1 MSLLDR
7 YIKTCFSQISLGI
20 MVMENGAVLQ
30 TLFDILKYF
39 RIFTEYMSIF
49 NYFFGSDLFSTGWRL
64 CFDILLELISSEPKQ
79 EKNHQTYF
87 KVTRTLFLVTRFKL
101 IQY

>member
-1 MSLLDR
+1 
-7 YIKTCFSQISLGI
+7 
-20 MVMENGAVLQ
+20 MENGAVLQ

-79 EKNHQTYF
+79 EKITKLISKLPELCFWSLDLNLYNTNELTF
-87 KVTRTLFLVTRFKL
+87 IVIFLVF
-101 IQY
+101 Y